1 MKALMNIT
9 KALADENRIR
19 VLAALQEGELC
30 ACQITELFGLAPS
43 TMSKHLSVLY
53 QAGLVESRK
62 EGRWTYFRLANGQAP
77 GMVKQALR
85 WVSQSVAGQPRVRQD
100 AQLLKKILKLD
111 PSELCKR
118 QCQ

>member
-1 MKALMNIT
+1 
-9 KALADENRIR
+9 
-19 VLAALQEGELC
+19 
-30 ACQITELFGLAPS
+30 
-43 TMSKHLSVLY
+43 
-53 QAGLVESRK
+53 
-62 EGRWTYFRLANGQAP
+62 
-77 GMVKQALR
+77 MVKQALR